1 MINPGYVLTM
11 ARYNAWQN
19 KQLMAAM
26 EGMSDEA
33 LRADRGAF
41 FGSILATANHLLWG
55 DQMWM
60 ARFQGQEP
68 PPGGIEGSTGLHPTR
83 ADWSAARFR
92 MDGRILLWAEKLHAL
107 DLVGDLS
114 WYSGFMKQD
123 VTRPKGALIV
133 HMFNHQTHH
142 RGQIHAMLTAAGVTA
157 PVSDLFFMPETGPWL

>member
-19 KQLMAAM
+19 RQLMAAM
-26 EGMSDEA
+26 GGLSEEA

-41 FGSILATANHLLWG
+41 FGGILATANHILWG
-55 DQMWM
+55 DAMWM

-68 PPGGIEGSTGLHPTR
+68 PAVSIEASTTLHPTH

-92 MDGRILLWAEKLHAL
+92 MDGRILLWAEKIHAL
-107 DLVGDLS
+107 DLVGDLT
-114 WYSGFMKQD
+114 WYSGFMQSH
-123 VTRPKGALIV
+123 VTRPRGALIM

-142 RGQIHAMLTAAGVTA
+142 RGQIHAMLTAAGVKA
-157 PVSDLFFMPETGPWL
+157 PVSDLFFMPEAGPWL